1 MKEKVVNV
9 AIVAFII
16 TTLLSFAVAD
26 DNLNSTEHQHYIS
39 KTYASAP
46 ASATHTAKNEV
57 IDGVSIF
64 ITKINDG
71 DNQSSNYKY
80 VRVYLYGGNSE
91 TAWISDADTNKNC
104 FLSGL
109 GTREAR
115 IKLSKQHYYEF
126 FTGSI
131 ANNGLVMTFYGNS
144 TNVDAYAYIRE
155 GLNEDVSTSY

>member
-57 IDGVSIF
+57 INAVSIF
-64 ITKINDG
+64 VTKINDG
-71 DNQSSNYKY
+71 DNKKSDYKY
-80 VRVYLYGGNSE
+80 IRVYLYGGNSE
-91 TAWISDADTNKNC
+91 TAWYANEATQSY
-104 FLSGL
+104 FLSEIS
-109 GTREAR
+109 TRTAR
-115 IKLSKQHYYEF
+115 VKILKQNYYEF
-126 FTGSI
+126 WTGTE

-155 GLNEDVSTSY
+155 GLNEYISTDY